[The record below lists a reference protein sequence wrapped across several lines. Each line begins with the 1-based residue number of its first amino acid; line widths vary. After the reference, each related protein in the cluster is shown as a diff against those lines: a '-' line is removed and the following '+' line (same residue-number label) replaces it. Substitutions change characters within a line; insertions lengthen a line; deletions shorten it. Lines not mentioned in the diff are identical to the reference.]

1 MKSRRGINYL
11 AEVTKIKEKSEGLV
25 RELNTFLT
33 PSDGMPFQ
41 RHIWLRIERIIGELA
56 EAIK

>member
-11 AEVTKIKEKSEGLV
+11 AEVMKIKWKSEDLV

-33 PSDGMPFQ
+33 PSKGLPFQ

-56 EAIK
+56 KAIK

>member
-11 AEVTKIKEKSEGLV
+11 AEVMKIKWKSESLV

-33 PSDGMPFQ
+33 PSKGLPFQ
-41 RHIWLRIERIIGELA
+41 RHIWLRIEGIIKELA